1 MQVTRVLEAPVRPC
15 VQPLRARPRIP
26 RPPTPL
32 VALLF
37 AVAIVTF
44 AWALFVPPG
53 QVPDETGHYVYTQSL
68 AENLK
73 RPPDLPDGVPP
84 FLSPEAGLAVAFAHI
99 NQIVGRPELKP
110 PWNASA
116 ESQFDGARRLLP
128 ADRGKHIGSGAQA
141 TDPPLYHAYE
151 TIPYAVAGGTYFDR
165 LYAMRLWSALLIL
178 VTTTGAWL
186 LAGELLG
193 RDRTL
198 QLVAASC
205 VGLQPMV
212 TFMSGGVNPDS
223 GAFALASL
231 VLWLSVR
238 VLRRGPSRWSVAG
251 LLAALFAAGLVKTA
265 MLALVPAVAVA
276 LLVSF
281 HRARRTTGTG
291 VRRTLMWS
299 AGLCGLA
306 VAGGLIASRHALQN
320 FPSNGG
326 IRDFAGYVWQYYL
339 PRLPFETEIPQ
350 LAGSGVYDTWLRG
363 SWGSFG
369 WLDVRFPDAAYW
381 VFGALSVAAFAGAVA
396 ALARRRVRTDR
407 AVLAFFAIALVSLP
421 LALHLAEYES
431 LLKLEGA
438 INQGRYLLPLLP
450 IAGVATAGALTN
462 LRPARRVAAAGLVIG
477 AMVVLQLFALGLVA
491 GRFYV

>member
-1 MQVTRVLEAPVRPC
+1 MQVPRVLDAPVRSRVRPR
-15 VQPLRARPRIP
+15 LTRPRIP

-37 AVAIVTF
+37 AVATVTF

-53 QVPDETGHYVYTQSL
+53 QVPDETAHYVYTQSL

-73 RPPDLPDGVPP
+73 RPPDVPDGTPP
-84 FLSPEAGLAVAFAHI
+84 FLSPEALSASAYA
-99 NQIVGRPELKP
+99 QIAQTTGRPQFKP
-110 PWNASA
+110 PWNPSA
-116 ESQFDGARRLLP
+116 QSQSNAARRLLP
-128 ADRGKHIGSGAQA
+128 ADRGKYIGSGAQA
-141 TDPPLYHAYE
+141 TDPPLYQAYE
-151 TIPYAVAGGTYFDR
+151 AIPYALAGGTFFDR

-193 RDRTL
+193 GDRTL

-231 VLWLSVR
+231 VLWLGVR

-251 LLAALFAAGLVKTA
+251 LLATLLAAGLVKTA

-281 HRARRTTGTG
+281 RRSQQASGAG
-291 VRRTLMWS
+291 SRRTLVWA
-299 AGLCGLA
+299 AGLCGLG

-326 IRDFAGYVWQYYL
+326 IRGFASYLWQFYL
-339 PRLPFETEIPQ
+339 PPLPFQTELPQ
-350 LAGSGVYDTWLRG
+350 LASSGVYETWLRG
-363 SWGSFG
+363 SWGWFG
-369 WLDVRFPDAAYW
+369 WLEVRFPNAAYL
-381 VFGALSVAAFAGAVA
+381 VFAAVSVAAFAGAAVA
-396 ALARRRVRTDR
+396 LVRRRVRTDR

-431 LLKLEGA
+431 LARLKGT

-450 IAGVATAGALTN
+450 IAGVATAAALTN
-462 LRPARRVAAAGLVIG
+462 LHPTRRVAAAGLVIG